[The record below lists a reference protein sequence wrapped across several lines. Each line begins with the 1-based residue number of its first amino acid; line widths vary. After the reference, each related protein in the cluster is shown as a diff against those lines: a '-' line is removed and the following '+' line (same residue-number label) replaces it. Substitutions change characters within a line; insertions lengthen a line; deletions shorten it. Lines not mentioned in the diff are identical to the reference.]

1 MKNLNKLNSKILKE
15 DDDNPFLVG
24 GGNSGNNPFQTGGGT
39 SDDNPF
45 QTGGG
50 NTTDIPA
57 WAKCISKSLKVK
69 KKNDNVVS
77 GVDKEGN
84 NLYFSKSGKF
94 VYSFKSGNRED
105 GKWKCNGTSGYL
117 ITMDLGDTF
126 DGTKWIDKVD
136 STEKEKGEKKKNIAG
151 LTKGWVKDPTGNT
164 TWEYQVRECKWI
176 AKKRGIP
183 TEYVLGDNPKYAGS
197 VKKLNDA
204 YPTLVAN
211 CKKDS
216 KTDSKTDNKFK
227 FDAGNFKPGILELPK
242 INYSAEMSKVAAAD
256 RNQEAEDPNIL

>member
-50 NTTDIPA
+50 NTTGLPE
-57 WAKCISKSLKVK
+57 WASCLKSSGAK
-69 KKNDNVVS
+69 KQTDNTVVIKN
-77 GVDKEGN
+77 KKGN
-84 NLYFSKSGKF
+84 TLYFSKSGKF
-94 VYSFKSGNRED
+94 QYTFTSSPGTPNEM
-105 GKWKCNGTSGYL
+105 GTWKCNGTSGYL
-117 ITMDLGDTF
+117 ITMDDGDTW

-136 STEKEKGEKKKNIAG
+136 STEKEKEKKKKNIAG

-164 TWEYQVRECKWI
+164 TWEYQVRDCKWI

-183 TEYVLGDNPKYAGS
+183 TEYVLGDNPKYARS
-197 VKKLNDA
+197 VKRLNDD

-216 KTDSKTDNKFK
+216 KTDTKTDNKFK
-227 FDAGNFKPGILELPK
+227 FDSGNFKPIEIPK
-242 INYSAEMSKVAAAD
+242 VNYSAEMSKVAAAD